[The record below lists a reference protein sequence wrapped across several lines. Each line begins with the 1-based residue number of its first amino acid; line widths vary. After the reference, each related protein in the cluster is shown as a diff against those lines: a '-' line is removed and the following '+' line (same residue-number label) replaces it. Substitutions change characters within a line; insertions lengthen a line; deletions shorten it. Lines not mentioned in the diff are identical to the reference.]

1 MKKCFAVLSV
11 LILLIFSGCSNT
23 NSNVLKFKGENESWY
38 AEYVVQSYNNS
49 IINNATY
56 YVEYKKDLKQLA
68 AKDVKISFKSS
79 AGGSLNVNFFL
90 PGSVPKQTYRSTGS
104 NIGVED
110 KNETVVFTVNID
122 GVIQTIEL
130 KSSN

>member
-1 MKKCFAVLSV
+1 MKKSFAVLSV
-11 LILLIFSGCSNT
+11 LILLMLSGCSN
-23 NSNVLKFKGENESWY
+23 SNELKFKGENESWY

-68 AKDVKISFKSS
+68 SAKDVKISFKSS